1 MRGAKG
7 EVRMLMAILCL
18 TPSVAFLLVCL
29 YACID
34 PDGVEASVDQLMQRW
49 DKHAGKTR

>member
-1 MRGAKG
+1 
-7 EVRMLMAILCL
+7 MLMAILCL

-34 PDGVEASVDQLMQRW
+34 PEGVEASVDQLMQRW
-49 DKHAGKTR
+49 DKHCLLYTSDAADEL